1 MRTPYLIFGDV
12 LKRSPSMRSEAK
24 VSDIKSKN
32 ESEDWMSV
40 TQSTVHT
47 EIKMLRQYGPAER
60 RDDVEERRT
69 NPLDTSGKHRRYGH
83 EKGRNQKHKQ
93 RTGND

>member
-1 MRTPYLIFGDV
+1 MRTLFLIFGDV

-32 ESEDWMSV
+32 ESEDWIGV

-47 EIKMLRQYGPAER
+47 EIKMLRWYGPAER

-69 NPLDTSGKHRRYGH
+69 NPMDTSGKHMVWG
-83 EKGRNQKHKQ
+83 
-93 RTGND
+93 